1 MLTKA
6 LIAIAF
12 FSLLV
17 IGYGFLDALGAAETA
32 GDAGL
37 HAARNGY
44 LMMFGGAVGFV
55 SVCALGIWRW
65 LARKDQSK

>member
-6 LIAIAF
+6 LIALAF
-12 FSLLV
+12 VCLLV
-17 IGYGFLDALGAAETA
+17 IGYGFLDALGAAETP

-44 LMMFGGAVGFV
+44 LMIFGGAVGFV
-55 SVCALGIWRW
+55 SICALGIWRW
-65 LARKDQSK
+65 LA